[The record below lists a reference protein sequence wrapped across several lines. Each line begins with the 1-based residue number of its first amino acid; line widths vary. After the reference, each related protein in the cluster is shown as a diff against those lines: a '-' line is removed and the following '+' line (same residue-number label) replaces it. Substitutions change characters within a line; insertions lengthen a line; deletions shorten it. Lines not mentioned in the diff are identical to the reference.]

1 MHKRVVI
8 ALMLMLSVFVF
19 VGCSSDDET
28 EDSKTTADVGL
39 TTSAVED
46 TGPEWPQT
54 VYIAAGMDDLNNQ
67 KLPEYLEKYL
77 GLVSAEVTVE
87 TPDSKWEIT
96 EGEKV
101 YEVEY
106 SNFENDVEDAK
117 ARFKKFVAVYN
128 GGEAAEVDKEWD
140 GGTLWIDGEK
150 YRGRKSMQ
158 KMQNLLRGI
167 AAAPGVPAAP
177 LQQGGGGGAAVIE
190 KWKPPVWEATYV
202 SGTTPDYLKAW
213 LISSSGL
220 GSRSMAWVYLEKY
233 IIDAD
238 SEWEIEELQTGD
250 GDDFNKKKWYSVE
263 TYKKIFLIE

>member
-1 MHKRVVI
+1 M
-8 ALMLMLSVFVF
+8 
-19 VGCSSDDET
+19 
-28 EDSKTTADVGL
+28 
-39 TTSAVED
+39 
-46 TGPEWPQT
+46 
-54 VYIAAGMDDLNNQ
+54 
-67 KLPEYLEKYL
+67 
-77 GLVSAEVTVE
+77 
-87 TPDSKWEIT
+87 
-96 EGEKV
+96 
-101 YEVEY
+101 YEVHY
-106 SNFENDVEDAK
+106 RDFNDDAKDAK
-117 ARFKKFVAVYN
+117 AKFEKFVAVYN
-128 GGEAAEVDKEWD
+128 DGEPAKVDKEWD

-220 GSRSMAWVYLEKY
+220 GSRSKAWVYLEKY

-238 SEWEIEELQTGD
+238 SEWEIEELQTGEEE
-250 GDDFNKKKWYSVE
+250 DFERKNWKSLDPYE
-263 TYKKIFLIE
+263 IE

>member
-28 EDSKTTADVGL
+28 EDSKADVGPK
-39 TTSAVED
+39 TTAFVED
-46 TGPEWPQT
+46 TGPKWPQT
-54 VYIAAGMDDLNNQ
+54 VYVAAGMDDLNNQ
-67 KLPEYLEKYL
+67 KLPGYLKEDL

-106 SNFENDVEDAK
+106 SNFENDAEDAK

-128 GGEAAEVDKEWD
+128 SGEAAEVDKEWD

-158 KMQNLLRGI
+158 KMQNLLRGN

-177 LQQGGGGGAAVIE
+177 LQPGAGAAVVIE
-190 KWKPPVWEATYV
+190 KWKPTVWEATYV
-202 SGTTPDYLKAW
+202 SGTTPGYLDAW
-213 LISSSGL
+213 LEASSGL
-220 GSRSMAWVYLEKY
+220 GSRSETWVYLSRSTN
-233 IIDAD
+233 AD
-238 SEWEIEELQTGD
+238 SEWEIEELQTGE
-250 GDDFNKKKWYSVE
+250 GEDFERKNWKSLE
-263 TYKKIFLIE
+263 PYKIE

>member
-1 MHKRVVI
+1 MDKRIVI

-28 EDSKTTADVGL
+28 EDSKTTADVGP

-46 TGPEWPQT
+46 TGPVWPQT

-67 KLPEYLEKYL
+67 KLPGYLKEDL
-77 GLVSAEVTVE
+77 ELVSAKVTVE

-106 SNFENDVEDAK
+106 SNFENDAEDAK

-150 YRGRKSMQ
+150 YKGRKSMQ
-158 KMQNLLRGI
+158 QMQKLLRGI
-167 AAAPGVPAAP
+167 AAAPGVAAAP
-177 LQQGGGGGAAVIE
+177 QQPGGGNAVIE
-190 KWKPPVWEATYV
+190 KWKPTVWEATYV
-202 SGTTPDYLKAW
+202 SGTTPDYLYAW
-213 LISSSGL
+213 LEASSGL
-220 GSRSMAWVYLEKY
+220 GSRSKTWIYLSKST
-233 IIDAD
+233 DAD
-238 SEWEIEELQTGD
+238 SEWEIDELQTGKKE
-250 GDDFNKKKWYSVE
+250 DFKRKNWKSLE
-263 TYKKIFLIE
+263 PYKIE